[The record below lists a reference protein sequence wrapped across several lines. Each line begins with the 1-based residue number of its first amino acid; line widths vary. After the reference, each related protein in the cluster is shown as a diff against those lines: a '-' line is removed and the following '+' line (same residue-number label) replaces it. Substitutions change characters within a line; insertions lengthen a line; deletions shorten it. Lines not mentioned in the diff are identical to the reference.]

1 MNYKIALE
9 ILEIDV
15 NEKNYNDIN
24 LEYLKKQ
31 YHKLA
36 LQNHPDKNGN
46 TSESKEKFQKINEA
60 YDFLKKEINIT
71 NFEDCYQEQSST
83 SNFFNT
89 STMYGDILNSFLS
102 EIFEGKIR

>member
-9 ILEIDV
+9 ILEIDM

-24 LEYLKKQ
+24 LAYLKKH

-46 TSESKEKFQKINEA
+46 TEESKKKFQNINEA
-60 YDFLKKEINIT
+60 YNFVKREINGLDE
-71 NFEDCYQEQSST
+71 EDLDQPPYYE
-83 SNFFNT
+83 SNKFFNT
-89 STMYGDILNSFLS
+89 STIYGDILNSFL
-102 EIFEGKIR
+102 